1 MIKKKDLSSI
11 DPLESL
17 FKKYQFKSNDIGEC
31 IFGKTYVAVVLKNGN
46 IGLSANLDNIF
57 ETSIMKTNLP
67 DLNKTDHRLIL
78 NAYYNAKLNYKDNGQ
93 DSKDLFEE
101 INFNSYRNII
111 MIGYSLPML
120 NKLDSKETE
129 IHIFDHSKDDSI
141 LVDQSL
147 LKEYLKGAEC
157 VILTATTIVN
167 NTFTEIVNNSGAN
180 CDIFL
185 VGPSTPMTK
194 EMFKYKNVKALFG
207 TVFKKND
214 HKITD
219 IIKEGEGT
227 RVFKHLGKKVALINN
242 YSGSL

>member
-1 MIKKKDLSSI
+1 MIKKRDISFI
-11 DPLESL
+11 DPLEI
-17 FKKYQFKSNDIGEC
+17 FFNKYKFRSHDIKEC

-46 IGLSANLDNIF
+46 IGLSANLNNISDTSIF
-57 ETSIMKTNLP
+57 ETNLP
-67 DLNKTDHRLIL
+67 DLNKTDHRLIM
-78 NAYYNAKLNYKDNGQ
+78 NAYYNAKLNYKENGQ
-93 DSKDLFEE
+93 NSKDLFEE
-101 INFNSYRNII
+101 INFNFYQNII

-120 NKLDSKETE
+120 NKLDSKEAK
-129 IHIFDHSKDDSI
+129 IHIFDHSKDDNI
-141 LVDQSL
+141 IVDQSL
-147 LKEYLKGAEC
+147 LKEYLKEAEC

-207 TVFKKND
+207 TIFKKND
-214 HKITD
+214 NKITE
-219 IIKEGEGT
+219 IIKKGEGT

-242 YSGSL
+242 